1 MSMKIKNLNLNS
13 LIEYEN
19 NLRDN
24 DAAVDAVDKKTDPIV
39 RNTRTAL
46 K

>member
-19 NLRDN
+19 NPRDN
-24 DAAVDAVDKKTDPIV
+24 DAAVDAVAASIK
-39 RNTRTAL
+39 
-46 K
+46 

>member
-19 NLRDN
+19 NPRDN
-24 DAAVDAVDKKTDPIV
+24 DAEIGRASCRERV
-39 RNTRTAL
+39 
-46 K
+46 